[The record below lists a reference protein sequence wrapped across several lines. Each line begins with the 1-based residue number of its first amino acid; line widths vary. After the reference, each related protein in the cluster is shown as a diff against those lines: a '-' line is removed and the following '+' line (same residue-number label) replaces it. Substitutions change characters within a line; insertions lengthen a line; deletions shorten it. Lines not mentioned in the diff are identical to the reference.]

1 MMDASRGLNDRVIVV
16 TGGCGDIGGATAQK
30 LAALGAR
37 VVLFDILPVDEGQA
51 RGRQFGALDYQRVDQ
66 GDDAQVQAGIAGTAR
81 HFGRLDVVIGNAALG
96 SRGGIT
102 DLTAADWERSFRV
115 NVFGCALLGKA
126 AVRHMRDQDP
136 DADGIRGKLLF
147 TSSWVGTFPRPG
159 AIDYCVSKAA
169 INHLVREVAQEQA
182 AHGIR
187 VNAVAPGILDAGL
200 SRQAFRKEPALRE
213 QFLRLIPVGAFGTAE
228 QIADA
233 FVFLCSRE
241 ANYITGQ
248 VLVVD
253 GGCSLSVP

>member
-1 MMDASRGLNDRVIVV
+1 MDASRGLKDRVIVV
-16 TGGCGDIGGATAQK
+16 TGGCGDIGGATTQK

-37 VVLFDILPVDEGQA
+37 VVLFDILPADEGRPRA
-51 RGRQFGALDYQRVDQ
+51 RELGAVDYQRVDQ
-66 GDDAQVQAGIAGTAR
+66 GDDAEVEAGLAGTAR

-96 SRGGIT
+96 SRGGIA

-115 NVFGCALLGKA
+115 NVLGCALLGKA
-126 AVRHMRDQDP
+126 AVRHMREQEP

-147 TSSWVGTFPRPG
+147 TSSWVGSFPRPG

-169 INHLVREVAQEQA
+169 VNHLVRQVAQEQA

-200 SRQAFRKEPALRE
+200 TRQAFQKEPALRE
-213 QFLRLIPVGAFGTAE
+213 PFLRLIPVGAFGTAE

-241 ANYITGQ
+241 SNYITGH